1 MLARDNPDAD
11 LFVVGHSHGGSVAL
25 YAMKEDSIGKSIRG
39 VACLSTPF
47 LVTRRRNNIFWQ
59 VESEA
64 QKNVLR
70 DAFYAAMFSML
81 LAAIVTTY
89 ALMTRPWQKFD
100 IGRYPKET
108 MEVLLAV
115 YAAGLVA
122 HLISGKARSAVTQRS
137 LECIARF
144 VRSTVTIEKA
154 LDLNGLSSKRIFI
167 ARSIADEASSFI
179 GSAQLVAWL
188 ATRVWLEME
197 RLGSRAAGGL
207 VQNVFPDFVYKHFPR
222 TLFGTVRLFLV
233 SAGLALGLFIGGIA
247 LLGFGLR
254 GALIGRLLTFFLAF
268 IGCNFFSSAL
278 IFSTLVSTHIVLYLI
293 APLVWVF
300 LTLLCVPP
308 FGWELAVRNILL
320 GISAESTPKGRWQVE
335 LIAPT
340 TPASGVAVPLS
351 HSEIYD
357 SEIGQ
362 AKLIAW
368 IRDRCS
374 DIHDM

>member
-1 MLARDNPDAD
+1 
-11 LFVVGHSHGGSVAL
+11 
-25 YAMKEDSIGKSIRG
+25 MKEDSICQRIRG

-59 VESEA
+59 VESVA

-70 DAFYAAMFSML
+70 DALYAATFSML
-81 LAAIVTTY
+81 LAAILATY
-89 ALMTRPWQKFD
+89 ALLARPWQKFD

-108 MEVLLAV
+108 IEVLLAV

-122 HLISGKARSAVTQRS
+122 HLISGKARGAVTQWS
-137 LECIARF
+137 LERIAGF

-154 LDLNGLSSKRIFI
+154 LDLTALSSKRIFI

-207 VQNVFPDFVYKHFPR
+207 VKNAFPHFVYKHFPR
-222 TLFGTVRLFLV
+222 TLFGTVRLFLG
-233 SAGLALGLFIGGIA
+233 SAGLALGLFIGGVA
-247 LLGFGLR
+247 LLGFGLG
-254 GALIGRLLTFFLAF
+254 GALVGRLLTLFLAY
-268 IGCNFFSSAL
+268 IGCNFVSSAL
-278 IFSTLVSTHIVLYLI
+278 IFSTLVSAHIVLYLL
-293 APLVWVF
+293 APLVWAF
-300 LTLLCVPP
+300 LTLLSILP
-308 FGWELAVRNILL
+308 FGWELAVRNLLL
-320 GISAESTPKGRWQVE
+320 GISAESTPEGCWQVE

-340 TPASGVAVPLS
+340 TPTQGVEVPLS

-374 DIHDM
+374 EIHDVRSDAAFGKPT